1 MIELIIAIGV
11 LSAVMYL
18 LILLYLAIGI
28 FRTKTELTDKK
39 PFVSIIVSAH
49 NESQNIAI
57 CLDSILHQDYPE
69 HKLELIIV
77 NDRSEDDTGMI
88 LERYK
93 ENYSHIHIIN
103 INECQEGIS
112 PKKNAL
118 TQGIG
123 VAKGEIIA
131 MTDADCVPP
140 EQWVKK
146 MVSCFTGEVGIVVGI
161 ASLKPNYWWLS
172 PLICI
177 DALMAGLAAYGS
189 IG

>member
-1 MIELIIAIGV
+1 MIELIIAIGMF
-11 LSAVMYL
+11 SAVTYL

-28 FRTKTELTDKK
+28 IRTKTELTAEQ

-49 NESQNIAI
+49 NESQNIAV

-112 PKKNAL
+112 LRTKVPTRIMLRTDCYCGQTYTRSKARPGRHGLFAL
-118 TQGIG
+118 GFHICLFAGAWLPGIITLG
-123 VAKGEIIA
+123 G
-131 MTDADCVPP
+131 
-140 EQWVKK
+140 
-146 MVSCFTGEVGIVVGI
+146 
-161 ASLKPNYWWLS
+161 
-172 PLICI
+172 
-177 DALMAGLAAYGS
+177 
-189 IG
+189 